1 MDFLKDGKKFIFP
14 ITYAIVLY
22 LALTHLSSFSGVVD
36 YVVDVSFPILLGFA
50 IAYVLNIPMR
60 HIESKVINP
69 GLEKLHM
76 GHKKSLVRS
85 LSILSVFALAA
96 LAVTGLILF
105 VMPQIVASIRSL
117 SVMIQYNMNTAG
129 SYFFQLMEDMKISD
143 QMIQT
148 IQAYWKEILD
158 TFGNYL
164 WDWVPK
170 IITFTTGL
178 TSSITTMILAIIM
191 SIYMLASKERMR
203 GVLTSMMKAYLP
215 KRTCVKIMEVFRIA
229 NRAFSKYV
237 SGQVIEA
244 FIIGVLC
251 FAGMTVLKMP
261 YSFIISVFVG
271 VTGLIPMFGAF
282 IGAALGAFL
291 IAMISPWQAVGF
303 LVFIVVLQQVE
314 GNVIYP
320 RVVGNSL
327 GLRGIYVM
335 LAIIIGGNLFGFPG
349 MILGIPVFAT
359 IYTLVKKDV
368 AKRTG
373 EPLEEEEPTPTEEKK
388 TEA

>member
-1 MDFLKDGKKFIFP
+1 
-14 ITYAIVLY
+14 LY

-148 IQAYWKEILD
+148 I
-158 TFGNYL
+158 
-164 WDWVPK
+164 
-170 IITFTTGL
+170 
-178 TSSITTMILAIIM
+178 
-191 SIYMLASKERMR
+191 
-203 GVLTSMMKAYLP
+203 
-215 KRTCVKIMEVFRIA
+215 
-229 NRAFSKYV
+229 
-237 SGQVIEA
+237 
-244 FIIGVLC
+244 
-251 FAGMTVLKMP
+251 
-261 YSFIISVFVG
+261 
-271 VTGLIPMFGAF
+271 
-282 IGAALGAFL
+282 
-291 IAMISPWQAVGF
+291 
-303 LVFIVVLQQVE
+303 
-314 GNVIYP
+314 
-320 RVVGNSL
+320 
-327 GLRGIYVM
+327 
-335 LAIIIGGNLFGFPG
+335 
-349 MILGIPVFAT
+349 
-359 IYTLVKKDV
+359 
-368 AKRTG
+368 
-373 EPLEEEEPTPTEEKK
+373 
-388 TEA
+388 